1 MTALHIIVSIIA
13 ACIPGIIWL
22 FFFLPEDE
30 HPEPKRLLFLT
41 FGAGAFVSLFVLVV
55 QFVFERILMGTYGSF
70 IALIIGLALIEETF
84 KFLAAHWTVERDPDF
99 NEPVDGM
106 IYMIV
111 AALGFATVENL
122 FVLSSSFSTISTATI
137 GIIASTL
144 ILRFIG
150 ATLLHTLASGIVGY
164 HWAKGKMRHAV
175 LPNVILGIVLATVVH
190 GAFNYLIAEFQDAN
204 LLIYPSIF
212 LLTAAFFVLVDFEK
226 LKIAEEK
233 ESLVSP
239 EQES

>member
-1 MTALHIIVSIIA
+1 MEAFHIIISIVG
-13 ACIPGIIWL
+13 ACIPSIIWL

-55 QFVFERILMGTYGSF
+55 QYVFQQTLVATYQNFIL
-70 IALIIGLALIEETF
+70 LIVGLAVIEEVF
-84 KFLAAHWTVERDPDF
+84 KFFAAHWTVEHDPNF

-122 FVLSSSFSTISTATI
+122 FVISSSFSIISTATI
-137 GIIASTL
+137 EIIVSTL

-150 ATLLHTLASGIVGY
+150 ATLLHILASGIVGY
-164 HWAKGKMRHAV
+164 YWAKGKMKHSV
-175 LPNVILGIVLATVVH
+175 FVSVTFGIIIATFVH
-190 GAFNYLIAEFQDAN
+190 SVFNYLISEFQDAN

-212 LLTAAFFVLVDFEK
+212 LITAVFFVLVDFEK
-226 LKIAEEK
+226 LKFDEEK
-233 ESLVSP
+233 GSSLTSEP
-239 EQES
+239 KP